1 MKNIFLTLSFLGC
14 AGLASAWF
22 APAAI
27 TWYEENIQTTEILAT
42 AENLIKDS
50 GFDNADFSKT
60 FTDEPRVYGSWVTYT
75 DAKET
80 NTVSYEVVTDPV
92 RGKVGS
98 FTGRS
103 LSWYTSFFAQRIE
116 TTAKKGI
123 YKLSF
128 WGKSAN
134 GGKVKAFFRTTTASD
149 TDGSTYFIKYTDQPT
164 DPTAKW
170 RGTYYNQSLSTEWK
184 EYSVEFDFT
193 KVGKTMYDMTLNDA
207 VDATDVDL
215 TNFTLCFQGENADKN
230 ILIDDVKLE
239 LVKDL
244 SEPEQPEEP
253 GDALIKDSG
262 FDNADFAKTF
272 DTTPSVF
279 GEWVTY
285 KDPKNEKNEVSYAV
299 VDDATKGKVASYTG
313 KPSSWYTSFF
323 AQRIETTAKKGIYKL
338 SFWGKSTDG
347 GKVKTY
353 IRLTDAAGGDV
364 QKFFIKETGKPSDP
378 ASKWYGSFY
387 STSLTTEWTEY
398 SVEFDFTKTIAS
410 MYSVPLSDAK
420 DADEVDWTNFS
431 ICFQGDIEA
440 KTILIDDVKLE
451 LVKDLS
457 EPEPEEPTDLIKDAD
472 FNDADFTK
480 TFDASPAIFGEWLTY
495 KDPANEKAAIS
506 YAVVDDATKGKVASY
521 TGKPSSWYTS
531 FFAQRIE
538 TTAKKGI
545 YKLSFWGKSA
555 DGGKAKVFIRLTDA
569 GGKDVQKF
577 FIKETGK
584 PSDPAS
590 KWYGSYFN
598 TSLTTEWAEYSVEF
612 DLTKTIT
619 SMYSVP
625 LSDAKDADEID
636 LTNFSICFQG
646 DVADK
651 TILID
656 NVSFIL
662 VKDLSDPEEPDQP
675 GENLVKD
682 SGFESNPDLTLQL
695 EEPKV
700 LGQWVA
706 YKDQQYETK
715 PVTITVSDDATQGK
729 VVAITGQ
736 TFSWYTTVLSQ
747 RIEGTIPQGIYRF
760 SFLGRSDDGG
770 QLRIY
775 TRTTDADNSNTNNF
789 FIKETGKPS
798 DPTQK
803 WYGCWQ
809 NFTLTSTWKEYY
821 VDFNLSKTA
830 NSMYQ
835 WTFDQGIVKNATDV
849 DLTNMNIC
857 FLGNKENATVYIDNV
872 SFTKIADIDE
882 EDQKL
887 IIQYDFE
894 EATVPSEWKA
904 TGSELSLT
912 KEHFKKGV
920 QALCWNAADKATL
933 ELPFSKNLA
942 VSPQNAAFFNIYS
955 TSANNDT
962 IYTEFLDANDKVV
975 KKATILVN
983 FKGWREFSRAYDEY
997 ANKAN
1002 ASVKK
1007 VRFIYAAKEG
1017 NGQKILLDNV
1027 DFNAVVDSKRQY
1039 PDMMV
1044 LDTEYLNAD
1053 NSRLLKV
1060 YNFGADVVPGTA
1072 TEAEIADLN
1081 TLKPQFARTPV
1092 GNTGKIRELLS
1103 KVSAMNIVRNSDGT
1117 VSGNVMP
1124 TPKEL
1129 TLDYLKE
1136 LSSDIEIMAAS
1147 VNNQQVKTAFNNLV
1161 DLIIDQG
1168 ILYNFSGLTYSDYTN
1183 VKGIPAGFLNA
1194 MNAYTDE
1201 QRTEIVKGVKWMI
1214 EFNLA
1219 YAPLEYILSQFSSDY
1234 IYNFLPNLYTCAVNA
1249 ADQNEAVENL
1259 KGLTQLLENASEY
1272 APGSNDILKPD
1283 GTGFHH
1289 NTQYNNY
1296 MYAYNTWV
1304 EYISYLKGTSFRINK
1319 DAYERIKK
1327 AVVTLYMMSTKSEN
1341 DIHLFANSM
1350 AGRHPLIGGTEITF
1364 KKDLFKKLIETG
1376 GDILGTGIDAELA
1389 AQYNYFFMED
1399 FYTGVNKADVD
1410 GFYQFNYSPAG
1421 IYRQNNWVAT
1431 MRCPTTKFW
1440 GGEVYSKTNR
1450 FGRYQAHGT
1459 LEVMY
1464 DGAMENSGFPKKN
1477 ASLGTKVTGG
1487 WDWNVEA
1494 GATTVHY
1501 TSWKEMMPNKNVTD
1515 RFDQYLKTTN
1525 FAGALAWKDCG
1536 MFGAEFDQDDS
1547 WGSLRFTPTN
1557 LTFKKSVYAFDGML
1571 ISLGSNI
1578 SASGAYGDDMIT
1590 ATNLFQG
1597 IDSEV
1602 SGDLVVN
1609 GETMAAGAEA
1619 KTNDSSADL
1628 WMVTPQ
1634 GTGYFVPKGNDP
1646 IIIKHGEQSSPNE
1659 TGDNVDDPVT
1669 VTAAKAY
1676 INHGVKT
1683 SGKEYVF
1690 VAVPATNVTDM
1701 AELAA
1706 KMANK
1711 GGEIFEIK
1719 AQNEKLHALA
1729 YKPAKVTAYSI
1740 FTAVDGLNFGRLKST
1755 ASEMLLMEKPGVND
1769 KMLSLAISN
1778 PNLRPQAD
1786 NVYGWVATPTQTS
1799 IVLDGEWVL
1808 NGDAI
1813 DGVTITPQSDKTT
1826 KIDLTLTEGEPVYID
1841 LVDKDAVGI
1850 TTVDQSE
1857 QAHVYTAGHD
1867 VFVVNAVGTA
1877 MVYDVAGQVIKSV
1890 DVDGSARFTLD
1901 QQGCYIVKIS
1911 DKTVKVVIR

>member
-1 MKNIFLTLSFLGC
+1 MF
-14 AGLASAWF
+14 
-22 APAAI
+22 
-27 TWYEENIQTTEILAT
+27 
-42 AENLIKDS
+42 
-50 GFDNADFSKT
+50 
-60 FTDEPRVYGSWVTYT
+60 
-75 DAKET
+75 
-80 NTVSYEVVTDPV
+80 
-92 RGKVGS
+92 
-98 FTGRS
+98 
-103 LSWYTSFFAQRIE
+103 
-116 TTAKKGI
+116 
-123 YKLSF
+123 
-128 WGKSAN
+128 
-134 GGKVKAFFRTTTASD
+134 
-149 TDGSTYFIKYTDQPT
+149 
-164 DPTAKW
+164 
-170 RGTYYNQSLSTEWK
+170 
-184 EYSVEFDFT
+184 
-193 KVGKTMYDMTLNDA
+193 
-207 VDATDVDL
+207 
-215 TNFTLCFQGENADKN
+215 
-230 ILIDDVKLE
+230 
-239 LVKDL
+239 
-244 SEPEQPEEP
+244 
-253 GDALIKDSG
+253 
-262 FDNADFAKTF
+262 
-272 DTTPSVF
+272 
-279 GEWVTY
+279 
-285 KDPKNEKNEVSYAV
+285 
-299 VDDATKGKVASYTG
+299 
-313 KPSSWYTSFF
+313 
-323 AQRIETTAKKGIYKL
+323 
-338 SFWGKSTDG
+338 
-347 GKVKTY
+347 
-353 IRLTDAAGGDV
+353 
-364 QKFFIKETGKPSDP
+364 
-378 ASKWYGSFY
+378 
-387 STSLTTEWTEY
+387 
-398 SVEFDFTKTIAS
+398 
-410 MYSVPLSDAK
+410 
-420 DADEVDWTNFS
+420 
-431 ICFQGDIEA
+431 
-440 KTILIDDVKLE
+440 ILIDDVKLE

-1515 RFDQYLKTTN
+1515 RFDQYSKTTN

>member
-353 IRLTDAAGGDV
+353 IRLTDAAGG
-364 QKFFIKETGKPSDP
+364 
-378 ASKWYGSFY
+378 
-387 STSLTTEWTEY
+387 
-398 SVEFDFTKTIAS
+398 
-410 MYSVPLSDAK
+410 
-420 DADEVDWTNFS
+420 
-431 ICFQGDIEA
+431 
-440 KTILIDDVKLE
+440 
-451 LVKDLS
+451 
-457 EPEPEEPTDLIKDAD
+457 
-472 FNDADFTK
+472 
-480 TFDASPAIFGEWLTY
+480 
-495 KDPANEKAAIS
+495 
-506 YAVVDDATKGKVASY
+506 
-521 TGKPSSWYTS
+521 
-531 FFAQRIE
+531 
-538 TTAKKGI
+538 
-545 YKLSFWGKSA
+545 
-555 DGGKAKVFIRLTDA
+555 
-569 GGKDVQKF
+569 DVQKF

-1515 RFDQYLKTTN
+1515 RFDQYSKTTN

>member
-1 MKNIFLTLSFLGC
+1 MKNIFLTLSFLSC
-14 AGLASAWF
+14 AGLASAWL
-22 APAAI
+22 APTAME
-27 TWYEENIQTTEILAT
+27 WYEETVQTVETT
-42 AENLIKDS
+42 PAENLIKDS
-50 GFDNADFSKT
+50 GFDKADFTKT
-60 FTDEPRVYGSWVTYT
+60 FDATPAIFGEWLTYK

-80 NTVSYEVVTDPV
+80 NATSYSVIDDQE

-98 FTGRS
+98 F
-103 LSWYTSFFAQRIE
+103 
-116 TTAKKGI
+116 
-123 YKLSF
+123 
-128 WGKSAN
+128 
-134 GGKVKAFFRTTTASD
+134 
-149 TDGSTYFIKYTDQPT
+149 
-164 DPTAKW
+164 
-170 RGTYYNQSLSTEWK
+170 
-184 EYSVEFDFT
+184 
-193 KVGKTMYDMTLNDA
+193 
-207 VDATDVDL
+207 
-215 TNFTLCFQGENADKN
+215 
-230 ILIDDVKLE
+230 
-239 LVKDL
+239 
-244 SEPEQPEEP
+244 
-253 GDALIKDSG
+253 
-262 FDNADFAKTF
+262 
-272 DTTPSVF
+272 
-279 GEWVTY
+279 
-285 KDPKNEKNEVSYAV
+285 
-299 VDDATKGKVASYTG
+299 TG

-323 AQRIETTAKKGIYKL
+323 AQRIETVAKEGIYKL

-347 GKVKTY
+347 GKAKVF
-353 IRLTDAAGGDV
+353 IRLTDADGKDI
-364 QKFFIKETGKPSDP
+364 QKFFIKETGKPADP
-378 ASKWYGSFY
+378 ASKWYGSY
-387 STSLTTEWTEY
+387 YNTSLTSTWTEY
-398 SVEFDFTKTIAS
+398 SVEFDFTKTIGS
-410 MYSVPLSDAK
+410 MYSFPTSDAT
-420 DADEVDWTNFS
+420 DANEVD
-431 ICFQGDIEA
+431 
-440 KTILIDDVKLE
+440 
-451 LVKDLS
+451 
-457 EPEPEEPTDLIKDAD
+457 
-472 FNDADFTK
+472 
-480 TFDASPAIFGEWLTY
+480 
-495 KDPANEKAAIS
+495 
-506 YAVVDDATKGKVASY
+506 
-521 TGKPSSWYTS
+521 
-531 FFAQRIE
+531 R
-538 TTAKKGI
+538 
-545 YKLSFWGKSA
+545 
-555 DGGKAKVFIRLTDA
+555 
-569 GGKDVQKF
+569 
-577 FIKETGK
+577 
-584 PSDPAS
+584 
-590 KWYGSYFN
+590 
-598 TSLTTEWAEYSVEF
+598 
-612 DLTKTIT
+612 
-619 SMYSVP
+619 
-625 LSDAKDADEID
+625 
-636 LTNFSICFQG
+636 TNFSICFQG

-656 NVSFIL
+656 DVKLEL
-662 VKDLSDPEEPDQP
+662 VEDLSKPEPEPQT
-675 GENLVKD
+675 GLIKD
-682 SGFESNPDLTLQL
+682 SGFDKADFTKTFDTTPAVFGEWLTYKDAKETNATSYSVIDDQERGKVGSFTGKPSSWYTSFFAQRIETVAKEGIYKLSFWGKSTDGGKAKVFIRLTDADGKDIQKFFIKETGKPADPASKWYGSYYNTSLTSTWTEYSVEFDFTKAIGSMYSFPSSDAVDTDEIDLTDFSICFQGDVADKTILIDGVSLTLVKDMSEPEQPEEPKENLLKDSGFDSNPDLTLL
-695 EEPKV
+695 TEESSECGKW
-700 LGQWVA
+700 LA
-706 YKDQQYETK
+706 YKDEQYEQNI
-715 PVTITVSDDATQGK
+715 VTMAVENDADQGK
-729 VVAITGQ
+729 VVSISGKPY
-736 TFSWYTTVLSQ
+736 SWYTTVLSQ
-747 RIEGTIPQGIYRF
+747 RIEGALPEGIYRI
-760 SFLGRSDDGG
+760 SFRGKSADGG
-770 QLRIY
+770 SVRVY
-775 TRTTDADNSNTNNF
+775 ARATDDKNVNINRF
-789 FIKETGKPS
+789 FVKETGRPS
-798 DPTQK
+798 DPEQK
-803 WYGCWQ
+803 WYGTWQ
-809 NFTLTSTWKEYY
+809 SFSLTNQWKDYN
-821 VDFNLSKTA
+821 VDINLSRIA
-830 NSMYQ
+830 GSMYQ
-835 WTFDQGIVKNATDV
+835 FTEADVNSATEV
-849 DLTNMNIC
+849 DRTNLNIC
-857 FLGNKENATVYIDNV
+857 ILGNTDKATAYIDDV
-872 SFTKIADIDE
+872 TFTKIADITAE
-882 EDQKL
+882 EVIVK
-887 IIQYDFE
+887 YDFE
-894 EATVPSEWKA
+894 ETTVPAEWKA
-904 TGSELSLT
+904 TNSQISLS
-912 KEHFKKGV
+912 KEHFKKGT
-920 QALCWNAADKATL
+920 QSLCWATTDKSTL
-933 ELPFSKNLA
+933 ELTLNKNLT
-942 VSPQNAAFFNIYS
+942 VNSFNSAFFNIYS
-955 TSANNDT
+955 SECNNEVVYAELLNAKD
-962 IYTEFLDANDKVV
+962 EVV
-975 KKATILVN
+975 KKATMLMN
-983 FKGWREFSRAYDEY
+983 FKGWREFNRPYDEY
-997 ANKAN
+997 ANKDN
-1002 ASVKK
+1002 AVVTK
-1007 VRFIYAAKEG
+1007 VRFTYEG
-1017 NGQKILLDNV
+1017 KGQKVYFDNMDLNAKV
-1027 DFNAVVDSKRQY
+1027 DDKRIY
-1039 PDMMV
+1039 TDFLV
-1044 LDTEYLNAD
+1044 RDNDYLNSKYA
-1053 NSRLLKV
+1053 RLLNV
-1060 YNFGADVVPGTA
+1060 YAFGADVIPAVA
-1072 TEAEIADLN
+1072 TTQELADLE
-1081 TLKPQFARTPV
+1081 TLKPIYHQNPTATPALV
-1092 GNTGKIRELLS
+1092 RQLYAKIDAL
-1103 KVSAMNIVRNSDGT
+1103 KIQRNDDGS
-1117 VSGNVMP
+1117 VSGEPLSVM
-1124 TPKEL
+1124 
-1129 TLDYLKE
+1129 TLDELKATSEGVEALAAAALSGTTKAQTYL
-1136 LSSDIEIMAAS
+1136 
-1147 VNNQQVKTAFNNLV
+1147 NNWIDYIL
-1161 DLIIDQG
+1161 DQG
-1168 ILYNFSGLTYSDYTN
+1168 VLYHFGGLTYSDYTN
-1183 VKGIPAGFLNA
+1183 VKGIPSGFLKA
-1194 MNAYTDE
+1194 MDAYTDS
-1201 QRTEIVKGVKWMI
+1201 QKTEMIKAIKWMI

-1234 IYNFLPNLYTCAVNA
+1234 IYNFLPNLYTCAVNV

-1296 MYAYNTWV
+1296 MYAYNSWV

-1440 GGEVYSKTNR
+1440 GGEIYSKTNR

-1515 RFDQYLKTTN
+1515 RFDQYSKTTN

-1547 WGSLRFTPTN
+1547 WGSLRFVPTN

-1602 SGDLVVN
+1602 SGELVVN
-1609 GETMAAGAEA
+1609 GETMAAGAET

-1690 VAVPATNVTDM
+1690 VAVPATNATDM

>member
-272 DTTPSVF
+272 DTT
-279 GEWVTY
+279 
-285 KDPKNEKNEVSYAV
+285 
-299 VDDATKGKVASYTG
+299 
-313 KPSSWYTSFF
+313 
-323 AQRIETTAKKGIYKL
+323 
-338 SFWGKSTDG
+338 
-347 GKVKTY
+347 
-353 IRLTDAAGGDV
+353 
-364 QKFFIKETGKPSDP
+364 
-378 ASKWYGSFY
+378 
-387 STSLTTEWTEY
+387 
-398 SVEFDFTKTIAS
+398 
-410 MYSVPLSDAK
+410 
-420 DADEVDWTNFS
+420 
-431 ICFQGDIEA
+431 
-440 KTILIDDVKLE
+440 
-451 LVKDLS
+451 
-457 EPEPEEPTDLIKDAD
+457 
-472 FNDADFTK
+472 
-480 TFDASPAIFGEWLTY
+480 PAIFGEWLTY

-1515 RFDQYLKTTN
+1515 RFDQYSKTTN

>member
-27 TWYEENIQTTEILAT
+27 TWYEENIQTTETLAT

-50 GFDNADFSKT
+50 GFDDADFSKT
-60 FTDEPRVYGSWVTYT
+60 FTDEPRAYGSWVTYT

-80 NTVSYEVVTDPV
+80 NAVSYEVVTDPV

-128 WGKSAN
+128 WGKSAD
-134 GGKVKAFFRTTTASD
+134 GGKVKAFFRTTTSD
-149 TDGSTYFIKYTDQPT
+149 GTDGSTYFIKYTDQPT
-164 DPTAKW
+164 DPTTKW

-193 KVGKTMYDMTLNDA
+193 KVGKTMYDMTLDDT
-207 VDATDVDL
+207 VDATDADL

-272 DTTPSVF
+272 DATPSVF

-285 KDPKNEKNEVSYAV
+285 KDPKNEQNEVSYAV

-313 KPSSWYTSFF
+313 KPFSWYTSFF

-410 MYSVPLSDAK
+410 MYSVPLSDA
-420 DADEVDWTNFS
+420 V
-431 ICFQGDIEA
+431 
-440 KTILIDDVKLE
+440 
-451 LVKDLS
+451 
-457 EPEPEEPTDLIKDAD
+457 
-472 FNDADFTK
+472 
-480 TFDASPAIFGEWLTY
+480 
-495 KDPANEKAAIS
+495 
-506 YAVVDDATKGKVASY
+506 
-521 TGKPSSWYTS
+521 
-531 FFAQRIE
+531 
-538 TTAKKGI
+538 
-545 YKLSFWGKSA
+545 
-555 DGGKAKVFIRLTDA
+555 
-569 GGKDVQKF
+569 
-577 FIKETGK
+577 
-584 PSDPAS
+584 
-590 KWYGSYFN
+590 
-598 TSLTTEWAEYSVEF
+598 
-612 DLTKTIT
+612 
-619 SMYSVP
+619 
-625 LSDAKDADEID
+625 DADEID

-656 NVSFIL
+656 NVSFVL
-662 VKDLSDPEEPDQP
+662 VKDLSDPEDPNQP

-715 PVTITVSDDATQGK
+715 SVTITVSDDATQGK

-809 NFTLTSTWKEYY
+809 NFTLTNTWKEYY

-904 TGSELSLT
+904 TDSELSLT

-933 ELPFSKNLA
+933 ELPFSQNLA

-1007 VRFIYAAKEG
+1007 VRFTYAAKEG

-1044 LDTEYLNAD
+1044 LDTEYLSAD

-1060 YNFGADVVPGTA
+1060 YNFGAGVVPGTA

-1168 ILYNFSGLTYSDYTN
+1168 VLYNFSGLTYSDYTN

-1201 QRTEIVKGVKWMI
+1201 QRAEIVKGVKWMI

-1272 APGSNDILKPD
+1272 APGGNDILKPD

-1304 EYISYLKGTSFRINK
+1304 EYISYLKGTSYRINK

-1327 AVVTLYMMSTKSEN
+1327 AVVTLYVMSTKSEN

-1350 AGRHPLIGGTEITF
+1350 AGRHPLVGGTEITF

-1421 IYRQNNWVAT
+1421 LYRQNNWVAT

-1440 GGEVYSKTNR
+1440 GGEIYNATNR

-1477 ASLGTKVTGG
+1477 TSLGTKVTGG
-1487 WDWNVEA
+1487 WDWNVQA

-1501 TSWKEMMPNKNVTD
+1501 TSWKEMMPNKNVSD
-1515 RFDQYLKTTN
+1515 RFDQYSKTTN

-1547 WGSLRFTPTN
+1547 WGSQRFTPTN

-1578 SASGAYGDDMIT
+1578 SASGAYGNDMIT

-1690 VAVPATNVTDM
+1690 VAVPATNATDM

-1719 AQNEKLHALA
+1719 AQNEKLHALT

-1778 PNLRPQAD
+1778 PNLRPQTD

-1799 IVLDGEWVL
+1799 IVLDGEWVM

-1826 KIDLTLTEGEPVYID
+1826 KIDLTLTDGEPVYID
-1841 LVDKDAVGI
+1841 LVDKNAVGI

-1857 QAHVYTAGHD
+1857 QVHVYTAGHD

>member
-27 TWYEENIQTTEILAT
+27 TWYEENIQTTETLAT

-50 GFDNADFSKT
+50 GFDDADFSKT
-60 FTDEPRVYGSWVTYT
+60 FTDEPRAYGSWVTYT

-80 NTVSYEVVTDPV
+80 NAVSYEVVTDPV

-128 WGKSAN
+128 WGKSAD
-134 GGKVKAFFRTTTASD
+134 GGKVKAFFRTTTSD
-149 TDGSTYFIKYTDQPT
+149 GTDGSTYFIKYTDQPT
-164 DPTAKW
+164 DPTTKW

-193 KVGKTMYDMTLNDA
+193 KVGKTMYDMTLDDT
-207 VDATDVDL
+207 VDATDADL

-272 DTTPSVF
+272 DATPSVF

-285 KDPKNEKNEVSYAV
+285 KDPKNEQNEVSYAV

-313 KPSSWYTSFF
+313 KPFSWYTSFF

-410 MYSVPLSDAK
+410 MYSVPLSDA
-420 DADEVDWTNFS
+420 V
-431 ICFQGDIEA
+431 
-440 KTILIDDVKLE
+440 
-451 LVKDLS
+451 
-457 EPEPEEPTDLIKDAD
+457 
-472 FNDADFTK
+472 
-480 TFDASPAIFGEWLTY
+480 
-495 KDPANEKAAIS
+495 
-506 YAVVDDATKGKVASY
+506 
-521 TGKPSSWYTS
+521 
-531 FFAQRIE
+531 
-538 TTAKKGI
+538 
-545 YKLSFWGKSA
+545 
-555 DGGKAKVFIRLTDA
+555 
-569 GGKDVQKF
+569 
-577 FIKETGK
+577 
-584 PSDPAS
+584 
-590 KWYGSYFN
+590 
-598 TSLTTEWAEYSVEF
+598 
-612 DLTKTIT
+612 
-619 SMYSVP
+619 
-625 LSDAKDADEID
+625 DADEID

-656 NVSFIL
+656 NVSFVL
-662 VKDLSDPEEPDQP
+662 VKDLSDPEDPNQP

-715 PVTITVSDDATQGK
+715 SVTITVSDDATQGK

-809 NFTLTSTWKEYY
+809 NFTLTNTWKEYY

-904 TGSELSLT
+904 TDSELSLT

-933 ELPFSKNLA
+933 ELPFSQNLA

-1007 VRFIYAAKEG
+1007 VRFTYAAKEG

-1044 LDTEYLNAD
+1044 LDTEYLSAD

-1060 YNFGADVVPGTA
+1060 YNFGAGVVPGTA

-1168 ILYNFSGLTYSDYTN
+1168 VLYNFSGLTYSDYTN

-1272 APGSNDILKPD
+1272 APGGNDILKPD

-1304 EYISYLKGTSFRINK
+1304 EYISYLKGTSYRINK

-1327 AVVTLYMMSTKSEN
+1327 AVVTLYVMSTKSEN

-1350 AGRHPLIGGTEITF
+1350 AGRHPLVGGTEITF

-1421 IYRQNNWVAT
+1421 LYRQNNWVAT

-1440 GGEVYSKTNR
+1440 GGEIYNATNR

-1477 ASLGTKVTGG
+1477 TSLGTKVTGG
-1487 WDWNVEA
+1487 WDWNVQA

-1501 TSWKEMMPNKNVTD
+1501 TSWKEMMPNKNVSD
-1515 RFDQYLKTTN
+1515 RFDQYSKTTN

-1547 WGSLRFTPTN
+1547 WGSQRFTPTN

-1578 SASGAYGDDMIT
+1578 SASGAYGNDMIT

-1609 GETMAAGAEA
+1609 GEIMAAGAEA

-1690 VAVPATNVTDM
+1690 VAVPATNATDM

-1719 AQNEKLHALA
+1719 AQNEKLHALT

-1799 IVLDGEWVL
+1799 IVLDGEWVM

-1826 KIDLTLTEGEPVYID
+1826 KIDLTLTDGEPVYID

>member
-1 MKNIFLTLSFLGC
+1 MKNIFLTLSFLSC
-14 AGLASAWF
+14 AGLASAWL
-22 APAAI
+22 AP
-27 TWYEENIQTTEILAT
+27 TSMEWYEETVQTVETT
-42 AENLIKDS
+42 PAENLIKDS
-50 GFDNADFSKT
+50 GFDKADFTKT
-60 FTDEPRVYGSWVTYT
+60 FDTTPAIFGEWLTYK

-80 NTVSYEVVTDPV
+80 NATSYSVIDDQE

-98 FTGRS
+98 FIGKPF
-103 LSWYTSFFAQRIE
+103 SWYTSFFAQRIE
-116 TTAKKGI
+116 TVAK
-123 YKLSF
+123 
-128 WGKSAN
+128 
-134 GGKVKAFFRTTTASD
+134 
-149 TDGSTYFIKYTDQPT
+149 
-164 DPTAKW
+164 
-170 RGTYYNQSLSTEWK
+170 E
-184 EYSVEFDFT
+184 
-193 KVGKTMYDMTLNDA
+193 
-207 VDATDVDL
+207 
-215 TNFTLCFQGENADKN
+215 
-230 ILIDDVKLE
+230 
-239 LVKDL
+239 
-244 SEPEQPEEP
+244 
-253 GDALIKDSG
+253 
-262 FDNADFAKTF
+262 
-272 DTTPSVF
+272 
-279 GEWVTY
+279 
-285 KDPKNEKNEVSYAV
+285 
-299 VDDATKGKVASYTG
+299 
-313 KPSSWYTSFF
+313 
-323 AQRIETTAKKGIYKL
+323 GIYKL

-347 GKVKTY
+347 GK
-353 IRLTDAAGGDV
+353 
-364 QKFFIKETGKPSDP
+364 
-378 ASKWYGSFY
+378 
-387 STSLTTEWTEY
+387 
-398 SVEFDFTKTIAS
+398 
-410 MYSVPLSDAK
+410 
-420 DADEVDWTNFS
+420 
-431 ICFQGDIEA
+431 
-440 KTILIDDVKLE
+440 
-451 LVKDLS
+451 
-457 EPEPEEPTDLIKDAD
+457 
-472 FNDADFTK
+472 
-480 TFDASPAIFGEWLTY
+480 
-495 KDPANEKAAIS
+495 
-506 YAVVDDATKGKVASY
+506 
-521 TGKPSSWYTS
+521 
-531 FFAQRIE
+531 
-538 TTAKKGI
+538 
-545 YKLSFWGKSA
+545 
-555 DGGKAKVFIRLTDA
+555 AKVYIRLTDA

-584 PSDPAS
+584 PADPAS
-590 KWYGSYFN
+590 KWYGSYYN
-598 TSLTTEWAEYSVEF
+598 TSLTSTWTEYSVEF
-612 DLTKTIT
+612 DFTKTIG
-619 SMYSVP
+619 SMYSFP
-625 LSDAKDADEID
+625 TSDATDANEVDR
-636 LTNFSICFQG
+636 TNFSICFQG

-656 NVSFIL
+656 DVKLEL
-662 VKDLSDPEEPDQP
+662 VKDLSKPEPEPQT
-675 GENLVKD
+675 ELIKD
-682 SGFESNPDLTLQL
+682 SGFDKADFTKTFDTTPAIFGEWLTYKDAKETNATSYSVIDDQERGKVGSFIGKPFSWYTSFFAQRIETVAKEGIYKLSFWGKSTDGGKAKVYIRLTDAGGKDVQKFFIKETGKPADPASKWYGSYYNTSLTSTWTEYSVEFDFTKTIGSMYSFPTSDAADADEVDRTNFSICFQGDVADKTILIDGVSLTLVKDMSEPEQPEEPKENLLKDSGFDSNPDLTLL
-695 EEPKV
+695 TEESAECGKW
-700 LGQWVA
+700 LA
-706 YKDQQYETK
+706 YKDEQYEQNI
-715 PVTITVSDDATQGK
+715 VTMAVENDADQGK
-729 VVAITGQ
+729 VVSISGKPY
-736 TFSWYTTVLSQ
+736 SWYTTVLSQ
-747 RIEGTIPQGIYRF
+747 RIEGTLPEGIYRI
-760 SFLGRSDDGG
+760 SFRGKSADGG
-770 QLRIY
+770 SVRVY
-775 TRTTDADNSNTNNF
+775 ARATDDKNVNINRF
-789 FIKETGKPS
+789 FVKETGRPS
-798 DPTQK
+798 DPEQE
-803 WYGCWQ
+803 WYGTYQ
-809 NFTLTSTWKEYY
+809 AFGLTNQWKDYY
-821 VDFNLSKTA
+821 VDINLSRIA
-830 NSMYQ
+830 SSMYKF
-835 WTFDQGIVKNATDV
+835 TEADVNSATEIDR
-849 DLTNMNIC
+849 TNLNIC
-857 FLGNKENATVYIDNV
+857 ILGNTDKATAYIDDV
-872 SFTKIADIDE
+872 TFTKIADITAE
-882 EDQKL
+882 EVIVK
-887 IIQYDFE
+887 YDFE
-894 EATVPSEWKA
+894 ETTVPAEWKA
-904 TGSELSLT
+904 TNSQISLS
-912 KEHFKKGV
+912 KEHFKKGT
-920 QALCWNAADKATL
+920 QSLCWATTDKSTL
-933 ELPFSKNLA
+933 ELTLNKNLT
-942 VSPQNAAFFNIYS
+942 VNSFNSAFFNIYS
-955 TSANNDT
+955 SECNNEVVYAELLNAKD
-962 IYTEFLDANDKVV
+962 EVV
-975 KKATILVN
+975 KKATMLMN
-983 FKGWREFSRAYDEY
+983 FKGWREFNRPYDEY
-997 ANKAN
+997 ANKDN
-1002 ASVKK
+1002 AVVTK
-1007 VRFIYAAKEG
+1007 VRFTYEG
-1017 NGQKILLDNV
+1017 KGQKVYFDNMDLNAKV
-1027 DFNAVVDSKRQY
+1027 DDKRIY
-1039 PDMMV
+1039 TDFLV
-1044 LDTEYLNAD
+1044 RDNDYLNSKYA
-1053 NSRLLKV
+1053 RLLNV
-1060 YNFGADVVPGTA
+1060 YAFGADVIPAVA
-1072 TEAEIADLN
+1072 TTQELADLE
-1081 TLKPQFARTPV
+1081 TLKPIYHQNPTATPALV
-1092 GNTGKIRELLS
+1092 RQLYAKIDAL
-1103 KVSAMNIVRNSDGT
+1103 KIQRNDDGS
-1117 VSGNVMP
+1117 VSGEPLSVM
-1124 TPKEL
+1124 
-1129 TLDYLKE
+1129 TLDELKATSEGVEALAAAALSGTTKAQTYL
-1136 LSSDIEIMAAS
+1136 
-1147 VNNQQVKTAFNNLV
+1147 NNWIDYIL
-1161 DLIIDQG
+1161 DQG
-1168 ILYNFSGLTYSDYTN
+1168 VLYHFGGLTYSDYTN
-1183 VKGIPAGFLNA
+1183 VKGIPSGFLKA
-1194 MNAYTDE
+1194 MDAYTDS
-1201 QRTEIVKGVKWMI
+1201 QKTEMIKAIKWMI

-1234 IYNFLPNLYTCAVNA
+1234 IYNFLPNLYTCAVNV

-1272 APGSNDILKPD
+1272 APGGNDILKPD

-1304 EYISYLKGTSFRINK
+1304 EYISYLKGTSYRINK

-1350 AGRHPLIGGTEITF
+1350 AGRHPLVGGTEITF

-1440 GGEVYSKTNR
+1440 GGEIYSKTNR

-1501 TSWKEMMPNKNVTD
+1501 TSWKEMMPNKNVSD
-1515 RFDQYLKTTN
+1515 RFDQYSKTTN

-1690 VAVPATNVTDM
+1690 VAVPATNATDM

-1857 QAHVYTAGHD
+1857 QVHVYTAGHD
-1867 VFVVNAVGTA
+1867 VFVVNAVGTV

>member
-1 MKNIFLTLSFLGC
+1 MKNIFLTLSFLSC
-14 AGLASAWF
+14 AGLASAWL
-22 APAAI
+22 APTAME
-27 TWYEENIQTTEILAT
+27 WYEETVQTVETT
-42 AENLIKDS
+42 PAENLIKDS
-50 GFDNADFSKT
+50 GFDKADFTKT
-60 FTDEPRVYGSWVTYT
+60 FDATPAIFGEWLTYK

-80 NTVSYEVVTDPV
+80 NATSYSVIDDQE

-98 FTGRS
+98 F
-103 LSWYTSFFAQRIE
+103 
-116 TTAKKGI
+116 
-123 YKLSF
+123 
-128 WGKSAN
+128 
-134 GGKVKAFFRTTTASD
+134 
-149 TDGSTYFIKYTDQPT
+149 
-164 DPTAKW
+164 
-170 RGTYYNQSLSTEWK
+170 
-184 EYSVEFDFT
+184 
-193 KVGKTMYDMTLNDA
+193 
-207 VDATDVDL
+207 
-215 TNFTLCFQGENADKN
+215 
-230 ILIDDVKLE
+230 
-239 LVKDL
+239 
-244 SEPEQPEEP
+244 
-253 GDALIKDSG
+253 
-262 FDNADFAKTF
+262 
-272 DTTPSVF
+272 
-279 GEWVTY
+279 
-285 KDPKNEKNEVSYAV
+285 
-299 VDDATKGKVASYTG
+299 TG

-323 AQRIETTAKKGIYKL
+323 AQRIETVAKEGIYKL

-347 GKVKTY
+347 GKAKVF
-353 IRLTDAAGGDV
+353 IRLTDADGKDI
-364 QKFFIKETGKPSDP
+364 QKFFIKETGKPADP
-378 ASKWYGSFY
+378 ASKWYGSY
-387 STSLTTEWTEY
+387 YNTSLTSTWTEY
-398 SVEFDFTKTIAS
+398 SVEFDFTKTIGS
-410 MYSVPLSDAK
+410 MYSFPTSDAT
-420 DADEVDWTNFS
+420 DANEVD
-431 ICFQGDIEA
+431 
-440 KTILIDDVKLE
+440 
-451 LVKDLS
+451 
-457 EPEPEEPTDLIKDAD
+457 
-472 FNDADFTK
+472 
-480 TFDASPAIFGEWLTY
+480 
-495 KDPANEKAAIS
+495 
-506 YAVVDDATKGKVASY
+506 
-521 TGKPSSWYTS
+521 
-531 FFAQRIE
+531 R
-538 TTAKKGI
+538 
-545 YKLSFWGKSA
+545 
-555 DGGKAKVFIRLTDA
+555 
-569 GGKDVQKF
+569 
-577 FIKETGK
+577 
-584 PSDPAS
+584 
-590 KWYGSYFN
+590 
-598 TSLTTEWAEYSVEF
+598 
-612 DLTKTIT
+612 
-619 SMYSVP
+619 
-625 LSDAKDADEID
+625 
-636 LTNFSICFQG
+636 TNFSICFQG

-656 NVSFIL
+656 DVKLEL
-662 VKDLSDPEEPDQP
+662 VEDLSKPEPEPQT
-675 GENLVKD
+675 GLIKD
-682 SGFESNPDLTLQL
+682 SGFDKADFTKTFDTTPAVFGEWLTYKDAKETNATSYSVIDDQERGKVGSFTGKPSSWYTSFFAQRIETVAKEGIYKLSFWGKSTDGGKAKVFIRLTDADGKDIQKFFIKETGKPADPASKWYGSYYNTSLTSTWTEYSVEFDFTKAIGSMYSFPSSDAVDTDEIDLTDFSICFQGDVADKTILIDGVSLTLVKDMSEPEQPEEPKENLLKDSGFDSNPDLTLL
-695 EEPKV
+695 TEESSECGKW
-700 LGQWVA
+700 LA
-706 YKDQQYETK
+706 YKDEQYEQNI
-715 PVTITVSDDATQGK
+715 VTMAVENDADQGK
-729 VVAITGQ
+729 VVSISGKPY
-736 TFSWYTTVLSQ
+736 SWYTTVLSQ
-747 RIEGTIPQGIYRF
+747 RIEGALPEGIYRI
-760 SFLGRSDDGG
+760 SFRGKSADGG
-770 QLRIY
+770 SVRVY
-775 TRTTDADNSNTNNF
+775 ARATDDKNVNINRF
-789 FIKETGKPS
+789 FVKETGRPS
-798 DPTQK
+798 DPEQK
-803 WYGCWQ
+803 WYGTWQ
-809 NFTLTSTWKEYY
+809 SFSLTNQWKDYN
-821 VDFNLSKTA
+821 VDINLSRIA
-830 NSMYQ
+830 GSMYQ
-835 WTFDQGIVKNATDV
+835 FTEADVNSATEV
-849 DLTNMNIC
+849 DRTNLNIC
-857 FLGNKENATVYIDNV
+857 ILGNTDKATAYIDDV
-872 SFTKIADIDE
+872 TFTKIADITAE
-882 EDQKL
+882 EVIVK
-887 IIQYDFE
+887 YDFE
-894 EATVPSEWKA
+894 ETTVPAEWKA
-904 TGSELSLT
+904 TNSQISLS
-912 KEHFKKGV
+912 KEHFKKGT
-920 QALCWNAADKATL
+920 QSLCWATTDKSTL
-933 ELPFSKNLA
+933 ELTLNKNLT
-942 VSPQNAAFFNIYS
+942 VNSFNSAFFNIYS
-955 TSANNDT
+955 SECNNEVVYAELLNAKD
-962 IYTEFLDANDKVV
+962 EVV
-975 KKATILVN
+975 KKATMLMN
-983 FKGWREFSRAYDEY
+983 FKGWREFNRPYDEY
-997 ANKAN
+997 ANKDN
-1002 ASVKK
+1002 AVVTK
-1007 VRFIYAAKEG
+1007 VRFTYEG
-1017 NGQKILLDNV
+1017 KGQKVYFDNMDLNAKV
-1027 DFNAVVDSKRQY
+1027 DDKRIY
-1039 PDMMV
+1039 TDFLV
-1044 LDTEYLNAD
+1044 RDNDYLNSKYA
-1053 NSRLLKV
+1053 RLLNV
-1060 YNFGADVVPGTA
+1060 YAFGADVIPAVATTQELADLEILKPIYHQNPTA
-1072 TEAEIADLN
+1072 TPALVRQLYAKIDA
-1081 TLKPQFARTPV
+1081 LKIQ
-1092 GNTGKIRELLS
+1092 
-1103 KVSAMNIVRNSDGT
+1103 RNDDGS
-1117 VSGNVMP
+1117 VSGEPLSVM
-1124 TPKEL
+1124 
-1129 TLDYLKE
+1129 TLDELKATSEGVEALAAAALSGTTKAQTYL
-1136 LSSDIEIMAAS
+1136 
-1147 VNNQQVKTAFNNLV
+1147 NNWIDYIL
-1161 DLIIDQG
+1161 DQG
-1168 ILYNFSGLTYSDYTN
+1168 VLYHFGGLTYSDYTN
-1183 VKGIPAGFLNA
+1183 VKGIPSGFLKA
-1194 MNAYTDE
+1194 MDAYTDS
-1201 QRTEIVKGVKWMI
+1201 QKTEMIKAIKWMI

-1234 IYNFLPNLYTCAVNA
+1234 IYNFLPNLYTCAVNV

-1296 MYAYNTWV
+1296 MYAYNSWV

-1350 AGRHPLIGGTEITF
+1350 AGRHPLVGGTEITF

-1515 RFDQYLKTTN
+1515 RFDQYSKTTN

-1547 WGSLRFTPTN
+1547 WGSLHFVPTN

-1634 GTGYFVPKGNDP
+1634 GTGYFVPQGNDP

-1690 VAVPATNVTDM
+1690 VAVPATNATDM

>member
-27 TWYEENIQTTEILAT
+27 TWYEENIQTTETLVT

-50 GFDNADFSKT
+50 GFDDADFSKT
-60 FTDEPRVYGSWVTYT
+60 FTDEPRVYGSWVTYI

-80 NTVSYEVVTDPV
+80 NTVSYEVVTDPI

-128 WGKSAN
+128 WGKSAD
-134 GGKVKAFFRTTTASD
+134 GGKVKAFFRTTTSD
-149 TDGSTYFIKYTDQPT
+149 GTDGSTYFIKYTDQPT
-164 DPTAKW
+164 DPTTKW

-272 DTTPSVF
+272 DASPVIF

-285 KDPKNEKNEVSYAV
+285 KDPKNEKNEISYSV
-299 VDDATKGKVASYTG
+299 VDDATRGKVASYTG

-338 SFWGKSTDG
+338 SFFGKSTDG

-353 IRLTDAAGGDV
+353 
-364 QKFFIKETGKPSDP
+364 
-378 ASKWYGSFY
+378 
-387 STSLTTEWTEY
+387 
-398 SVEFDFTKTIAS
+398 
-410 MYSVPLSDAK
+410 
-420 DADEVDWTNFS
+420 
-431 ICFQGDIEA
+431 
-440 KTILIDDVKLE
+440 
-451 LVKDLS
+451 
-457 EPEPEEPTDLIKDAD
+457 
-472 FNDADFTK
+472 
-480 TFDASPAIFGEWLTY
+480 
-495 KDPANEKAAIS
+495 
-506 YAVVDDATKGKVASY
+506 
-521 TGKPSSWYTS
+521 
-531 FFAQRIE
+531 
-538 TTAKKGI
+538 
-545 YKLSFWGKSA
+545 
-555 DGGKAKVFIRLTDA
+555 IRLTDA

-584 PSDPAS
+584 PSDPTS
-590 KWYGSYFN
+590 KWYGSFFC
-598 TSLTTEWAEYSVEF
+598 TSLTTEWTEYSVEF

-625 LSDAKDADEID
+625 LSDAVDADEID

-675 GENLVKD
+675 GENLIKD

-736 TFSWYTTVLSQ
+736 TYSWYTTVLSQ

-809 NFTLTSTWKEYY
+809 SFTLTNTWKEYY

-1007 VRFIYAAKEG
+1007 VRFTYAAKEG

-1072 TEAEIADLN
+1072 TEVEIADLN

-1168 ILYNFSGLTYSDYTN
+1168 VLYNFSGLTYSDYTN

-1194 MNAYTDE
+1194 LNAYTDE
-1201 QRTEIVKGVKWMI
+1201 QRAEIVKGVKWMI

-1234 IYNFLPNLYTCAVNA
+1234 IYNFLPNLYTCAVNV

-1272 APGSNDILKPD
+1272 APGGNDILKPD

-1350 AGRHPLIGGTEITF
+1350 AGRHPLVGGTEITF

-1515 RFDQYLKTTN
+1515 RFDQYSKTTN

-1602 SGDLVVN
+1602 SGELVVN

-1690 VAVPATNVTDM
+1690 VAVPATNATDM

-1778 PNLRPQAD
+1778 PNLRPKED
-1786 NVYGWVATPTQTS
+1786 DVYRWVATPTQTS
-1799 IVLDGEWVL
+1799 IVLDGEWVM

-1867 VFVVNAVGTA
+1867 VFVVNAVGTV

>member
-1 MKNIFLTLSFLGC
+1 MKNIFLTLSFLSC
-14 AGLASAWF
+14 AGLASAWL
-22 APAAI
+22 APTAME
-27 TWYEENIQTTEILAT
+27 WYEETVQTVETT
-42 AENLIKDS
+42 PAENLIKDS
-50 GFDNADFSKT
+50 GFDKADFTKT
-60 FTDEPRVYGSWVTYT
+60 FDTTPAIFGEWLTYKDAKETKATSYSVIDDQERGKVGSFMGKPSSWYTSFFAQRIETVAKEGIYKLSFWGKSTDGGKAKVYIRLTDADGKDIQKFFIKETGKPADPASKWYGSYYNTSLTSTWTEYSVEFDFTKTIGSMYSFPTSDATDANEVDRTNFSICFQGDVADKTILIDDVKLELVEDLSKPEPEPQTGLIKDSGFDKADFTKTFDTTPAVFGEWLTYK

-80 NTVSYEVVTDPV
+80 NATSYSVIDDQE

-98 FTGRS
+98 FTGKPSSWYTSFFAQRIETVAKEGIYKLSFWGKSTDGGKAKVYIRLTDADGKDIQKFFIKETGKPADPASKWYGSYYNTS
-103 LSWYTSFFAQRIE
+103 LTSTWTEYSVEFDFTKTIGSMYSFPTSDAADANEVDRTNFSICFQGDVAGKTILIDDVKLELVKDLSKPEPEPQTELIKDSGFDKADFTKTFDATPIIFGEWVTYKDPKNEKNEVSYAIIDDAIKGKVASYTGKPFSWYTSFFAQRIE

-128 WGKSAN
+128 
-134 GGKVKAFFRTTTASD
+134 
-149 TDGSTYFIKYTDQPT
+149 
-164 DPTAKW
+164 
-170 RGTYYNQSLSTEWK
+170 L
-184 EYSVEFDFT
+184 
-193 KVGKTMYDMTLNDA
+193 
-207 VDATDVDL
+207 
-215 TNFTLCFQGENADKN
+215 
-230 ILIDDVKLE
+230 
-239 LVKDL
+239 
-244 SEPEQPEEP
+244 
-253 GDALIKDSG
+253 
-262 FDNADFAKTF
+262 
-272 DTTPSVF
+272 
-279 GEWVTY
+279 
-285 KDPKNEKNEVSYAV
+285 
-299 VDDATKGKVASYTG
+299 
-313 KPSSWYTSFF
+313 
-323 AQRIETTAKKGIYKL
+323 
-338 SFWGKSTDG
+338 GKSTDG
-347 GKVKTY
+347 GKVKVY
-353 IRLTDAAGGDV
+353 
-364 QKFFIKETGKPSDP
+364 
-378 ASKWYGSFY
+378 
-387 STSLTTEWTEY
+387 
-398 SVEFDFTKTIAS
+398 
-410 MYSVPLSDAK
+410 
-420 DADEVDWTNFS
+420 
-431 ICFQGDIEA
+431 
-440 KTILIDDVKLE
+440 
-451 LVKDLS
+451 
-457 EPEPEEPTDLIKDAD
+457 
-472 FNDADFTK
+472 
-480 TFDASPAIFGEWLTY
+480 
-495 KDPANEKAAIS
+495 
-506 YAVVDDATKGKVASY
+506 
-521 TGKPSSWYTS
+521 
-531 FFAQRIE
+531 
-538 TTAKKGI
+538 
-545 YKLSFWGKSA
+545 
-555 DGGKAKVFIRLTDA
+555 IRLTDA

-584 PSDPAS
+584 PADPAS
-590 KWYGSYFN
+590 KWYGSFYS
-598 TSLTTEWAEYSVEF
+598 TSLTTEWVEYSVEF
-612 DLTKTIT
+612 DFSKSIN

-625 LSDAKDADEID
+625 LSDAVDSDEID
-636 LTNFSICFQG
+636 LTDFSICFQG

-656 NVSFIL
+656 GVSLTL
-662 VKDLSDPEEPDQP
+662 VKDMSEPEQPEEPK
-675 GENLVKD
+675 ENLLKD
-682 SGFESNPDLTLQL
+682 SGFDSNPDLTLL
-695 EEPKV
+695 TEESSECGKW
-700 LGQWVA
+700 LA
-706 YKDQQYETK
+706 YKDEQYEQNI
-715 PVTITVSDDATQGK
+715 VTMAVENDADQGK
-729 VVAITGQ
+729 VVSISGKPY
-736 TFSWYTTVLSQ
+736 SWYTTVLSQ
-747 RIEGTIPQGIYRF
+747 RIEGTLPEGIYRI
-760 SFLGRSDDGG
+760 SFRGKSADGG
-770 QLRIY
+770 SVRVY
-775 TRTTDADNSNTNNF
+775 ARATDDKNVNINRF
-789 FIKETGKPS
+789 FVKETGRPS
-798 DPTQK
+798 DPEQK
-803 WYGCWQ
+803 WYGTWQ
-809 NFTLTSTWKEYY
+809 SFSLTNQWKDYY
-821 VDFNLSKTA
+821 VDINLSRIA
-830 NSMYQ
+830 GSMYQ
-835 WTFDQGIVKNATDV
+835 FTEADVNSATEV
-849 DLTNMNIC
+849 DRTNLNIC
-857 FLGNKENATVYIDNV
+857 ILGNTDKATAYIDDV
-872 SFTKIADIDE
+872 TFTKIADITAE
-882 EDQKL
+882 EVIVK
-887 IIQYDFE
+887 YDFE
-894 EATVPSEWKA
+894 ETTVPAEWKA
-904 TGSELSLT
+904 TNSQISLS
-912 KEHFKKGV
+912 KEHFKKGT
-920 QALCWNAADKATL
+920 QSLCWATTDKSTL
-933 ELPFSKNLA
+933 ELTLNKNLT
-942 VSPQNAAFFNIYS
+942 VNSFNSAFFNIYS
-955 TSANNDT
+955 SECNNEVVYAELLNAKD
-962 IYTEFLDANDKVV
+962 EVV
-975 KKATILVN
+975 KKATMLMN
-983 FKGWREFSRAYDEY
+983 FKGWREFNRPYDEY
-997 ANKAN
+997 ANKDN
-1002 ASVKK
+1002 AVVAK
-1007 VRFIYAAKEG
+1007 VRFTYEG
-1017 NGQKILLDNV
+1017 KGQKVYFDNMDLNAKV
-1027 DFNAVVDSKRQY
+1027 DDKRIY
-1039 PDMMV
+1039 TDFLV
-1044 LDTEYLNAD
+1044 RDNDYLNSDYA
-1053 NSRLLKV
+1053 RLLNV
-1060 YNFGADVVPGTA
+1060 YAFGADVIPAVA
-1072 TEAEIADLN
+1072 TTQELADLE
-1081 TLKPQFARTPV
+1081 TLKPIYHQNPTATPALV
-1092 GNTGKIRELLS
+1092 RQLYAKIDAL
-1103 KVSAMNIVRNSDGT
+1103 KIQRNDDGS
-1117 VSGNVMP
+1117 VSGEPLSVM
-1124 TPKEL
+1124 
-1129 TLDYLKE
+1129 TLDELKATSEGVEALAAAALSGTTKAQTYL
-1136 LSSDIEIMAAS
+1136 
-1147 VNNQQVKTAFNNLV
+1147 NNWIDYIL
-1161 DLIIDQG
+1161 DQG
-1168 ILYNFSGLTYSDYTN
+1168 VLYHFGGLTYSDYTN
-1183 VKGIPAGFLNA
+1183 VKGIPSGFLKA
-1194 MNAYTDE
+1194 MDAYTDS
-1201 QRTEIVKGVKWMI
+1201 QKTEMIKAIKWMI

-1234 IYNFLPNLYTCAVNA
+1234 IYNFLPNLYTCAVNV

-1296 MYAYNTWV
+1296 MYAYNSWV

-1350 AGRHPLIGGTEITF
+1350 AGRHPLVGGTEITF

-1515 RFDQYLKTTN
+1515 RFDQYSKTTN

-1547 WGSLRFTPTN
+1547 WGSLRFVPTN

-1634 GTGYFVPKGNDP
+1634 GTGYFVPQGNDP

-1690 VAVPATNVTDM
+1690 VAVPATNATDM

>member
-1 MKNIFLTLSFLGC
+1 MKNIFLTLSFLSC
-14 AGLASAWF
+14 AGLASAWL
-22 APAAI
+22 APTAME
-27 TWYEENIQTTEILAT
+27 WYEETVQTVETT
-42 AENLIKDS
+42 PAENLIKDS
-50 GFDNADFSKT
+50 GFDKADFTKT
-60 FTDEPRVYGSWVTYT
+60 FDTTPAIFGEWVTYK
-75 DAKET
+75 DPKNEK
-80 NTVSYEVVTDPV
+80 NEVSYAIIDDAIK
-92 RGKVGS
+92 GKVAS
-98 FTGRS
+98 YTS
-103 LSWYTSFFAQRIE
+103 KPSSWYTSFFAQRIAPV
-116 TTAKKGI
+116 TKKGI

-128 WGKSAN
+128 LAKSDD
-134 GGKVKAFFRTTTASD
+134 GGKVKTFIRIHLVGD
-149 TDGSTYFIKYTDQPT
+149 DGKGIDKFFIKETGKPT
-164 DPTAKW
+164 DPSTEW
-170 RGTYYNQSLSTEWK
+170 YGTYHNQALTTEWK

-193 KVGKTMYDMTLNDA
+193 KTIGSMYKKPLSDAVDVIEADLNNISVCFQGDIEDKTVLVDDVKLELVKDMSESKPDTSTGLIKDAGFDNADFTKTFNTNLFTFGEWMTYKDPGKDPSVNYAVIDDSERGKVASFTGRSTSWYTSFFAQRIETVAKKGIYRLSFWGKSADGGKVKAFFVTTLDDGKDGKTFFVKETGKPTDPDANWRGTYYDPSLSTEWKEYSVEFNFTKVSDTMYDMTMNKA
-207 VDATDVDL
+207 VDATEVDL
-215 TNFTLCFQGENADKN
+215 TNFVLCFQGSNAGKN

-244 SEPEQPEEP
+244 SEPEPQK
-253 GDALIKDSG
+253 DLIKDAG
-262 FDNADFAKTF
+262 FDNADFTKTF
-272 DTTPSVF
+272 NATPIIF

-285 KDPKNEKNEVSYAV
+285 KDAKETNTISYSI
-299 VDDATKGKVASYTG
+299 VDDQERGKVGSYTG
-313 KPSSWYTSFF
+313 KPYSWYTSFF
-323 AQRIETTAKKGIYKL
+323 AQRIEGTLKKGIYKL
-338 SFWGKSTDG
+338 SFWAKSNDG
-347 GKVKTY
+347 GKVKTF
-353 IRLTDAAGGDV
+353 IRLTGADGKEVD
-364 QKFFIKETGKPSDP
+364 KFFIKETGKPTDP
-378 ASKWYGSFY
+378 SKLWYGSFY
-387 STSLTTEWTEY
+387 SSVLTAEWTEY
-398 SVEFDFTKTIAS
+398 SVEFDFTKAIGS
-410 MYSVPLSDAK
+410 MYNKPLSDA
-420 DADEVDWTNFS
+420 VDT
-431 ICFQGDIEA
+431 
-440 KTILIDDVKLE
+440 
-451 LVKDLS
+451 
-457 EPEPEEPTDLIKDAD
+457 
-472 FNDADFTK
+472 
-480 TFDASPAIFGEWLTY
+480 
-495 KDPANEKAAIS
+495 
-506 YAVVDDATKGKVASY
+506 
-521 TGKPSSWYTS
+521 
-531 FFAQRIE
+531 
-538 TTAKKGI
+538 
-545 YKLSFWGKSA
+545 
-555 DGGKAKVFIRLTDA
+555 
-569 GGKDVQKF
+569 
-577 FIKETGK
+577 
-584 PSDPAS
+584 
-590 KWYGSYFN
+590 
-598 TSLTTEWAEYSVEF
+598 
-612 DLTKTIT
+612 
-619 SMYSVP
+619 
-625 LSDAKDADEID
+625 DEID
-636 LTNFSICFQG
+636 RTNISLCFQG
-646 DVADK
+646 DVEK
-651 TILID
+651 TTILVD
-656 NVSFIL
+656 NVSLIL
-662 VKDLSDPEEPDQP
+662 TKDLSDPEEPEQP
-675 GENLVKD
+675 KENLLKD
-682 SGFESNPDLTLQL
+682 SGFDSNPDLTLL
-695 EEPKV
+695 TEESSECGKW
-700 LGQWVA
+700 LA
-706 YKDQQYETK
+706 YKDEQYEQNI
-715 PVTITVSDDATQGK
+715 VTMAIENDADQGK
-729 VVAITGQ
+729 VVSISGKPY
-736 TFSWYTTVLSQ
+736 SWYTTVLSQ
-747 RIEGTIPQGIYRF
+747 RIEGTLPEGIYRI
-760 SFLGRSDDGG
+760 SFRGKSADGG
-770 QLRIY
+770 SVRVY
-775 TRTTDADNSNTNNF
+775 VRATDDKNVNINRF
-789 FIKETGKPS
+789 FVKETGRPS
-798 DPTQK
+798 DPEQE
-803 WYGCWQ
+803 WYGTYQ
-809 NFTLTSTWKEYY
+809 AFGLTNQWKDYY
-821 VDFNLSKTA
+821 VDINLSRIA
-830 NSMYQ
+830 GSMYKF
-835 WTFDQGIVKNATDV
+835 TEADVNSATEV
-849 DLTNMNIC
+849 DRTNLNIC
-857 FLGNKENATVYIDNV
+857 ILGNTDKATAYIDDV
-872 SFTKIADIDE
+872 TFTKIADITAE
-882 EDQKL
+882 EVIVK
-887 IIQYDFE
+887 YDFE
-894 EATVPSEWKA
+894 ETTVPSEWKA
-904 TGSELSLT
+904 TNSQISLS
-912 KEHFKKGV
+912 KEHFKKGT
-920 QALCWNAADKATL
+920 QSLCWATTDKSTL
-933 ELPFSKNLA
+933 ELTLNKNLT
-942 VSPQNAAFFNIYS
+942 VNSFNSAFFNIYS
-955 TSANNDT
+955 SECNNEVVYAELLNAKD
-962 IYTEFLDANDKVV
+962 EVV
-975 KKATILVN
+975 KKATMLMN
-983 FKGWREFSRAYDEY
+983 FKGWREFNRPYDEY
-997 ANKAN
+997 ANKDN
-1002 ASVKK
+1002 AVVTK
-1007 VRFIYAAKEG
+1007 VRFTYEG
-1017 NGQKILLDNV
+1017 KGQKVYFDNMDLNAKV
-1027 DFNAVVDSKRQY
+1027 DDKRIY
-1039 PDMMV
+1039 TDFLV
-1044 LDTEYLNAD
+1044 RDNDYLNSKYA
-1053 NSRLLKV
+1053 RLLNV
-1060 YNFGADVVPGTA
+1060 YAFGADVIPAVA
-1072 TEAEIADLN
+1072 TTQELADLE
-1081 TLKPQFARTPV
+1081 TLKPIYHQNPTATPALV
-1092 GNTGKIRELLS
+1092 RQLYAKIDAL
-1103 KVSAMNIVRNSDGT
+1103 KIQRNDDGS
-1117 VSGNVMP
+1117 VSGEPLSVM
-1124 TPKEL
+1124 
-1129 TLDYLKE
+1129 TLDELKATSEGVEALAAAALSGTTKAQTYL
-1136 LSSDIEIMAAS
+1136 
-1147 VNNQQVKTAFNNLV
+1147 NNWIDYIL
-1161 DLIIDQG
+1161 DQG
-1168 ILYNFSGLTYSDYTN
+1168 VLYHFGGLTYSDYTN
-1183 VKGIPAGFLNA
+1183 VKGIPSGFLKA
-1194 MNAYTDE
+1194 MDAYTDS
-1201 QRTEIVKGVKWMI
+1201 QKTEMIKAIKWMI

-1234 IYNFLPNLYTCAVNA
+1234 IYNFLPNLYTCAVNV

-1350 AGRHPLIGGTEITF
+1350 AGRHPLVGGTEITF

-1515 RFDQYLKTTN
+1515 RFDQYSKTTN

-1602 SGDLVVN
+1602 SGELVVN
-1609 GETMAAGAEA
+1609 GETMAAGAET

-1690 VAVPATNVTDM
+1690 VAVPATNATDM